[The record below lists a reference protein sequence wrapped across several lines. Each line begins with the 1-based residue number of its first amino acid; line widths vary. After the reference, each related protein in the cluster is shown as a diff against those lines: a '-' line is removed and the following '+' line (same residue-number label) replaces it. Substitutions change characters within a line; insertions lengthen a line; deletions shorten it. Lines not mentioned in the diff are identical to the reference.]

1 MGNIMDFVDKLFWQ
15 CVYFIG
21 FLGNT
26 SGLGYEL
33 TNLLLFV
40 VIQPLIILI
49 LILLLFREKARYR
62 KLINDSLQKDT
73 SFANEILWRIS
84 RISSIFV
91 LTLEFY
97 LFYILYQNQF
107 YLSFFKDIY
116 DFFNNLIAEKLF
128 LAELMAFKKYNN
140 QTKEISFDESKY
152 NFKQNSWVFFDFSV
166 VKN

>member
-15 CVYFIG
+15 CVYFIE

-84 RISSIFV
+84 RIISIFV

-116 DFFNNLIAEKLF
+116 DFFNNLIITNIFISLILPIILIF
-128 LAELMAFKKYNN
+128 L
-140 QTKEISFDESKY
+140 
-152 NFKQNSWVFFDFSV
+152 NFLIFGKFSLWV
-166 VKN
+166 KRP

>member
-1 MGNIMDFVDKLFWQ
+1 MDFVDKLFWQ
-15 CVYFIG
+15 CVYFIE

-33 TNLLLFV
+33 TNLLLFL
-40 VIQPLIILI
+40 VIQPLIIVI

-84 RISSIFV
+84 RIISIFV

-116 DFFNNLIAEKLF
+116 DFFNNLIITNIFISLF
-128 LAELMAFKKYNN
+128 LPIFLIFL
-140 QTKEISFDESKY
+140 
-152 NFKQNSWVFFDFSV
+152 NFLIFGKFSLCL
-166 VKN
+166 KRP

>member
-1 MGNIMDFVDKLFWQ
+1 MDFVDKLFWQ
-15 CVYFIG
+15 CVYFIE

-62 KLINDSLQKDT
+62 KFINDSLQKDT

-116 DFFNNLIAEKLF
+116 DFFNNLIITNIFISLVLPIF
-128 LAELMAFKKYNN
+128 LIFL
-140 QTKEISFDESKY
+140 
-152 NFKQNSWVFFDFSV
+152 NFLIFGKFSLWL
-166 VKN
+166 KRP

>member
-1 MGNIMDFVDKLFWQ
+1 MDFVDKFFWQ
-15 CVYFIG
+15 CVYFIE

-116 DFFNNLIAEKLF
+116 DFFNNLIITNIFISLILPIILIF
-128 LAELMAFKKYNN
+128 L
-140 QTKEISFDESKY
+140 
-152 NFKQNSWVFFDFSV
+152 NFLIFGKFSLWL
-166 VKN
+166 KRP

>member
-1 MGNIMDFVDKLFWQ
+1 MDFVDKLFWQ
-15 CVYFIG
+15 CVYFIE

-49 LILLLFREKARYR
+49 LI
-62 KLINDSLQKDT
+62 
-73 SFANEILWRIS
+73 WRIS
-84 RISSIFV
+84 RIISIFV

-97 LFYILYQNQF
+97 FFYILYQNQF

-116 DFFNNLIAEKLF
+116 DFFNNLIITNIFISLVLPIF
-128 LAELMAFKKYNN
+128 LIFL
-140 QTKEISFDESKY
+140 
-152 NFKQNSWVFFDFSV
+152 NFLIFGKFSLWL
-166 VKN
+166 KRP

>member
-15 CVYFIG
+15 CVYFIE

-116 DFFNNLIAEKLF
+116 DFFNNLIITNIFISLILPIILIF
-128 LAELMAFKKYNN
+128 L
-140 QTKEISFDESKY
+140 
-152 NFKQNSWVFFDFSV
+152 NFLIFGKFSLWV
-166 VKN
+166 KRP

>member
-15 CVYFIG
+15 CVYFIE

-84 RISSIFV
+84 RIISIFV

-116 DFFNNLIAEKLF
+116 DFFNNLIITNIFISLILPIILIF
-128 LAELMAFKKYNN
+128 L
-140 QTKEISFDESKY
+140 
-152 NFKQNSWVFFDFSV
+152 NFFIFGKFSLWV
-166 VKN
+166 KRP